1 MILPLEHVH
10 DDRLE
15 VDALDVGFAVG
26 AAVATEVVED
36 DVDSLVVA
44 IGHDRGRPIGLTH
57 HKLHATEPGFKRDRA
72 DWFLH
77 RPGHFTVGRLARPAV
92 SGFVRSVTRSNKL
105 RNRPGL
111 FHLQ

>member
-72 DWFLH
+72 DWFLPPGPFH
-77 RPGHFTVGRLARPAV
+77 GRPVGTPGCFRIRPI
-92 SGFVRSVTRSNKL
+92 GNPF
-105 RNRPGL
+105 
-111 FHLQ
+111 Q